1 MISLSDELM
10 CLASGFPRDPWSSR
24 GLMEGLA
31 ERARGLEAE
40 PDIRPATELTA
51 ERLEAWTGHWAIEVD
66 PPTLGKRWQCCPPE
80 EIIWWTQAGCKIL
93 GCYPCRD
100 KKPWRPVSWA
110 EVDGVKP

>member
-1 MISLSDELM
+1 MSTLSEELEVLSR
-10 CLASGFPRDPWSSR
+10 CVVEGSGFQKAIRD
-24 GLMEGLA
+24 LA
-31 ERARGLEAE
+31 ERARSLEAD